1 MAFILNN
8 AENVGQC
15 VDACADFLLG
25 GLFREKTDVVRR
37 GNSQRDIDIR
47 NAQRRAVQ
55 LFREHLNEVYCGDAD
70 TLLKD
75 VPVPFKLALP
85 TVTETDD

>member
-8 AENVGQC
+8 SENVGEC

-25 GLFREKTDVVRR
+25 GLFREKQIRR
-37 GNSQRDIDIR
+37 GTSQKEVDTRL
-47 NAQRRAVQ
+47 AQRRAID
-55 LFREHLNEVYCGDAD
+55 LFREHLKEVYCGDAD

-75 VPVPFKLALP
+75 VPVPSGRRQPVL
-85 TVTETDD
+85 TETED